1 MKTLPR
7 ILSALALVLPL
18 GLSSFGCEA
27 EEDEFEAE
35 FDLRPAQSACPPCFI
50 GDGKVHLGI
59 STDYNPNS
67 ILGVSV
73 EISNSGATELLD
85 YGATLAVPND
95 PSTVE
100 VTDNELCTVGRT
112 GQPPTTAYVEFK
124 LSGAAGPITVGE
136 NIAIVS
142 NCP

>member
-1 MKTLPR
+1 MKKLLRVFTML
-7 ILSALALVLPL
+7 ALALP

-27 EEDEFEAE
+27 EVDELGDDVE
-35 FDLRPAQSACPPCFI
+35 LRPMQSACPPCYI
-50 GDGKVHLGI
+50 GGEEMYLGI
-59 STDYNPNS
+59 STDYNPNA
-67 ILGVSV
+67 IMGVSV
-73 EISNSGATELLD
+73 EISNSGASELID

-95 PSTVE
+95 PNTIA

-112 GQPPTTAYVEFK
+112 GQPPTTAYVEFEI
-124 LSGAAGPITVGE
+124 SGSAGPITVGE